1 MSGGAPM
8 LPPGRL
14 EAESPGAQRAG
25 SPDSPAATAAA
36 NSVSLVIGSGS
47 VKCAAAIGV
56 VHALSEAGIGVERV
70 VGCSAGAIFAA
81 LIALRRNV
89 AEAREATVRL
99 WTKELTAARNTL
111 GLLQAIAPRLFGFE
125 AERFALRDD
134 APMNSRLRDYF
145 GDRRIEDAPIPLHIT
160 ATDFGNGELVDLN
173 RGPIADAIRASV
185 SLPFAFRPVRLDGR
199 LLVDGYLA
207 DPLPIS
213 VAMKHGARV
222 IVAVG
227 FESPYQEQ
235 VRSAGRFAFQLSAI
249 MSNNLLKSRFA
260 FHSIAHHAEMIAIIP
275 EFKQRIRLF
284 DTAKVPYI
292 IEEGERAAQ
301 EQLPYLRDLLAVE
314 ARQRRAS

>member
-1 MSGGAPM
+1 MGNVPASAP
-8 LPPGRL
+8 
-14 EAESPGAQRAG
+14 
-25 SPDSPAATAAA
+25 

-56 VHALSEAGIGVERV
+56 VHALSEAGIGIERV

-81 LIALRRNV
+81 LV
-89 AEAREATVRL
+89 AFRTDLGEARAATVRL
-99 WTKELTAARNTL
+99 WTKELTAARNTM
-111 GLLQAIAPRLFGFE
+111 GMLQVLAPRLFGFR
-125 AERFALRDD
+125 AERFGLRDD
-134 APMNSRLRDYF
+134 TPMNSRLREYF
-145 GDRRIEDAPIPLHIT
+145 GERRIEDAPIPLHIT
-160 ATDFGNGELVDLN
+160 ATDFANGELVDIG
-173 RGPIADAIRASV
+173 RGPIVDAIRASV
-185 SLPFAFRPVRLDGR
+185 SLPFAFRPVQLDGR

-275 EFKQRIRLF
+275 EFQQRIRLF

-292 IEEGERAAQ
+292 IEEGERAAR
-301 EQLPYLRDLLAVE
+301 EQLPYLRELLAAE
-314 ARQRRAS
+314 AGQRRPS